1 MKVSRNYLNKSRHIA
16 YMRGEYPKGGSDIPM
31 VFAPLLRGGESPGGG
46 GESLV
51 SKIWANSSTSLKI
64 ISCPPKYEFAPQMRP
79 QILNP
84 CAATGKGFR
93 VAEQTNSMDYG
104 NRLKSETLCQRLKS
118 YYFPGGCKDKKILN
132 KKREPLL
139 CQRHT
144 EYTSKVLHIR
154 YLV

>member
-1 MKVSRNYLNKSRHIA
+1 MRVYMKLFFTVSILVCKSLNCKTCQYSNNTFQKKPPLFE
-16 YMRGEYPKGGSDIPM
+16 RGRISGE
-31 VFAPLLRGGESPGGG
+31 GGES
-46 GESLV
+46 SV
-51 SKIWANSSTSLKI
+51 AKTWANSSTSLKI
-64 ISCPPKYEFAPQMRP
+64 EFAPQMRP

-84 CAATGKGFR
+84 ACAATGKGFR

-118 YYFPGGCKDKKILN
+118 YYFPGGCKNKKFLN

-144 EYTSKVLHIR
+144 KYTSTVLHIR